1 MDTDR
6 RRTTGGGGEPL
17 AVEGPPAAASQRRWA
32 IATLATSLALVALT
46 GFLGPSAAQPSL
58 PGRFPV
64 PWQLGLDPSPWLVT
78 ALLLAAVG
86 CGAAGLVFGLLA
98 VRAGW
103 RLHPRRAMAAG
114 VLAAAVMVVVP
125 PMGSA
130 DVLVYAGYGRIASLG
145 EDPYRMTATDL
156 ANTGD
161 PIGRAVEPPWQ
172 DAPSI
177 YGPVATGEQWLAS
190 RLGGSSVQA
199 TVWWLA
205 FFTACAYVVTG
216 VLLLLLAGGRRYAR
230 SRVLLLWWLNPLL
243 LYEVV
248 NGAHLDGI
256 GIAFAVAALALLHRS
271 PLAAGLLVGT
281 AVAVKLSFG
290 LYALA
295 FAWSLR
301 RSGRR
306 LILLVVGAFG
316 MFAAAY
322 ATVGMHALDQARS
335 ASRLVSL
342 AMPAR
347 LLVAP
352 LEAVLPNYPAR
363 DLIAA
368 LSWAA
373 FAALA
378 LWLISHP
385 ASLSLAS
392 ELPEASAPSGTAAV
406 VEASGGRRGAGS
418 GDWSSPHENRP
429 ASTRMGAVSGWLRRD
444 SGDPRPEAIR
454 VTAIVG
460 LAWLL
465 TATYSL
471 PWYDVVA
478 WAPITLLAGGA
489 YDWLLLARTTV
500 LAVAYLPGRA
510 VELPAVLDMITR
522 NLRGTVGPL
531 TGIALLVLA
540 VIFVRAR
547 PAPGQARL
555 MPD

>member
-1 MDTDR
+1 
-6 RRTTGGGGEPL
+6 
-17 AVEGPPAAASQRRWA
+17 
-32 IATLATSLALVALT
+32 
-46 GFLGPSAAQPSL
+46 L

-86 CGAAGLVFGLLA
+86 CGATGLLLGLLA
-98 VRAGW
+98 IRAGW
-103 RLHPRRAMAAG
+103 RLDPRRAMAAG
-114 VLAAAVMVVVP
+114 VLATAVMVVVP

-130 DVLVYAGYGRIASLG
+130 DVLVYAAYGRIASLG
-145 EDPYRMTATDL
+145 EDPYATTATDL
-156 ANTGD
+156 ADTGD

-190 RLGGSSVQA
+190 RLGGSSMQA

-205 FFTACAYVVTG
+205 FFAACAYVVTG
-216 VLLLLLAGGRRYAR
+216 LLLLVLAGARSYAQ

-256 GIAFAVAALALLHRS
+256 GIAFAVAALALLYRS

-301 RSGRR
+301 RSGRG
-306 LILLVVGAFG
+306 LILLAVGALG

-335 ASRLVSL
+335 ASRFVSL

-352 LEAVLPNYPAR
+352 LEAVFPNHIAR

-378 LWLISHP
+378 LWLIRHP
-385 ASLSLAS
+385 TSLSLAS
-392 ELPEASAPSGTAAV
+392 EPQEASAPSGTAV
-406 VEASGGRRGAGS
+406 VEASERLEGARNGVGASQLEHRTISTPTRELPGRRR
-418 GDWSSPHENRP
+418 W
-429 ASTRMGAVSGWLRRD
+429 D
-444 SGDPRPEAIR
+444 SRDPRPEAIR
-454 VTAIVG
+454 IAAILG

-500 LAVAYLPGRA
+500 LAVAYLPGRV
-510 VELPAVLDMITR
+510 VELPAVLDTITR
-522 NLRGTVGPL
+522 NLRGTVGPIA
-531 TGIALLVLA
+531 GIALLVLA

-547 PAPGQARL
+547 PAPGRIRL
-555 MPD
+555 APD